1 MQDNKR
7 KILRGLLIIFAAFI
21 FIKLIMSFKK
31 DTSINEL
38 TESKRLVSTEIVKLE
53 KNIISVPIYGK
64 LFSLKEINIVAEANG
79 IFYGQKFKTGMKF
92 SKGDTLGYI
101 KYDEIES
108 NLNSQKSNLLNQA
121 SKIVSEIKFD
131 FPDSYQPWSN
141 FMNKINFNDPLP
153 RLPEIKDKKLKNY
166 LSGKNF
172 FNSYFTAKSTEDRLN
187 KHLIISEFNGTL
199 SQVSIKSGTAVI
211 FGQKIGKYHNPN
223 MLEFES
229 NTSIKN
235 TLLLKKNM
243 QVNIKSDEYPGER
256 SGYVSRINKTLDP
269 SSQNMSVFIE
279 TNDDDLY
286 NGMYVYGNIIVGE
299 EDNTFKIKRNLIKE
313 NNVLTIVD
321 NKLLSTEID
330 VIQIFED
337 YAIIRG
343 LKNNDRV
350 LNETIKGSY
359 SGMEVKF
366 NKWEI

>member
-7 KILRGLLIIFAAFI
+7 KIIRGLLIVFAAFI

-38 TESKRLVSTEIVKLE
+38 TESKRLVSSEIVKLE
-53 KNIISVPIYGK
+53 KNIISVPVYGK
-64 LFSLKEINIVAEANG
+64 LFSLKEINIVTEANG
-79 IFYGQKFKTGMKF
+79 IFYGEKFKTGMKF

-131 FPDSYQPWSN
+131 YPDSYQSWFN
-141 FMNKINFNDPLP
+141 FMDKINFNDPLP
-153 RLPEIKDKKLKNY
+153 KLPEIKDKKLKNY

-172 FNSYFTAKSTEDRLN
+172 FNSYFSAKSTEDRLN
-187 KHLIISEFNGTL
+187 KHLIISEFNGSL
-199 SQVSIKSGTAVI
+199 SDVSIKSGTAVV
-211 FGQKIGKYHNPN
+211 FGQKIGKFHNPN

-235 TLLLKKNM
+235 TLLIKKNM
-243 QVNIKSDEYPGER
+243 QVNIKSDEYSGER
-256 SGYVSRINKTLDP
+256 NGFVSRINKTLNP

-299 EDNTFKIKRNLIKE
+299 VDNTFKIKRNLIQE
-313 NNVLTIVD
+313 NNVFTIVD
-321 NKLLSTEID
+321 NKLISTEID
-330 VIQIFED
+330 VIQVFED
-337 YAIIRG
+337 NAIIRG
-343 LKNNDRV
+343 LNNNDRV
-350 LNETIKGSY
+350 LNEPIKGSY
-359 SGMEVKF
+359 SGMEIRF
-366 NKWEI
+366 NK

>member
-1 MQDNKR
+1 MSDNKR
-7 KILRGLLIIFAAFI
+7 KIIRGLLIVFAAFI

-38 TESKRLVSTEIVKLE
+38 TESKRLVSSEIVKLE
-53 KNIISVPIYGK
+53 KNIISVPVYGK
-64 LFSLKEINIVAEANG
+64 LFSLKEINIVTEANG
-79 IFYGQKFKTGMKF
+79 IFYGEKFKTGMKF
-92 SKGDTLGYI
+92 SKGDTLAYI

-131 FPDSYQPWSN
+131 YPDSYQSWFN
-141 FMNKINFNDPLP
+141 FMDKINFNDPLP
-153 RLPEIKDKKLKNY
+153 KLPEIKDKKLKNY

-187 KHLIISEFNGTL
+187 KHLIISEFNGSL
-199 SQVSIKSGTAVI
+199 SDVSIKSGTAVV
-211 FGQKIGKYHNPN
+211 FGQKIGKFHNPN

-235 TLLLKKNM
+235 TLLIKKNM
-243 QVNIKSDEYPGER
+243 QVNIKSDEYSGER
-256 SGYVSRINKTLDP
+256 NGSVSRINKTLNP

-299 EDNTFKIKRNLIKE
+299 VDNTFKIKRNLIQE
-313 NNVLTIVD
+313 NNVFTIVD
-321 NKLLSTEID
+321 NKLISTEID
-330 VIQIFED
+330 VIQVFED
-337 YAIIRG
+337 NAIIRG
-343 LKNNDRV
+343 LNNNDRV
-350 LNETIKGSY
+350 LNEPIKGSY
-359 SGMEVKF
+359 SGMEIRF
-366 NKWEI
+366 NK

>member
-1 MQDNKR
+1 MSDNKR
-7 KILRGLLIIFAAFI
+7 KIIRGLLIVFAAFI

-38 TESKRLVSTEIVKLE
+38 TESKRLVSSEIVKLE
-53 KNIISVPIYGK
+53 KNIISVPVYGK
-64 LFSLKEINIVAEANG
+64 LFSLKEINIVTEANG
-79 IFYGQKFKTGMKF
+79 IFYGEKFKTGMKF

-101 KYDEIES
+101 KYNEIES

-131 FPDSYQPWSN
+131 YPDSYQTWFN

-153 RLPEIKDKKLKNY
+153 KLPEIKDKKLKNY

-187 KHLIISEFNGTL
+187 KHLIISEFNGSL
-199 SQVSIKSGTAVI
+199 SDVSIKSGTAVV

-235 TLLLKKNM
+235 TLLIKKNM
-243 QVNIKSDEYPGER
+243 QVNIKSDEYSGER
-256 SGYVSRINKTLDP
+256 NGSVSRINKTLNP

-299 EDNTFKIKRNLIKE
+299 VDNTFKIKRNLIQE
-313 NNVLTIVD
+313 NNVFTIVD
-321 NKLLSTEID
+321 NKLISTEID
-330 VIQIFED
+330 VIQVFED
-337 YAIIRG
+337 NAIIRG
-343 LKNNDRV
+343 LNNNDRV
-350 LNETIKGSY
+350 LNEPIKGSY
-359 SGMEVKF
+359 SGMEIRF
-366 NKWEI
+366 NK

>member
-38 TESKRLVSTEIVKLE
+38 TESKRLVSSEIVKLE

-64 LFSLKEINIVAEANG
+64 LFSLKEINIVTEANG
-79 IFYGQKFKTGMKF
+79 IFYGEKFKTGMKF

-131 FPDSYQPWSN
+131 YPDSYQSWFN
-141 FMNKINFNDPLP
+141 FMDKINFNDPLP
-153 RLPEIKDKKLKNY
+153 KLPEIKDKKLKNY

-172 FNSYFTAKSTEDRLN
+172 FNSYFSAKSTEDRLN
-187 KHLIISEFNGTL
+187 KHLIISEFNGSL
-199 SQVSIKSGTAVI
+199 SDVSIKSGTAVV
-211 FGQKIGKYHNPN
+211 FGQKIGKFHNPN

-235 TLLLKKNM
+235 TLLIKKNM
-243 QVNIKSDEYPGER
+243 QVNIKSDEYSGER
-256 SGYVSRINKTLDP
+256 NGFVSRINKTLNP

-299 EDNTFKIKRNLIKE
+299 VDNTFKIKRNLIQE
-313 NNVLTIVD
+313 NNVFTIVD
-321 NKLLSTEID
+321 NKLISTEID
-330 VIQIFED
+330 VIQVFED
-337 YAIIRG
+337 NAIIRG
-343 LKNNDRV
+343 LNNNDRV
-350 LNETIKGSY
+350 LNEPIKGSY
-359 SGMEVKF
+359 SGMEIRF
-366 NKWEI
+366 NK

>member
-7 KILRGLLIIFAAFI
+7 KIIRGLLIVFAAFI

-38 TESKRLVSTEIVKLE
+38 TESKRLVSSEIVKLE
-53 KNIISVPIYGK
+53 KNIISVPVYGK
-64 LFSLKEINIVAEANG
+64 LFSLKEINIVTEANG
-79 IFYGQKFKTGMKF
+79 IFYGEKFKTGMKF

-131 FPDSYQPWSN
+131 YPDSYQSWFN
-141 FMNKINFNDPLP
+141 FMDKINFNDPLP
-153 RLPEIKDKKLKNY
+153 KLPEIKDKKLKNY

-187 KHLIISEFNGTL
+187 KHLIISEFNGSL
-199 SQVSIKSGTAVI
+199 SDVSIKSGTAVV

-235 TLLLKKNM
+235 TLLIKKNM
-243 QVNIKSDEYPGER
+243 QVNIKSDEYSGER
-256 SGYVSRINKTLDP
+256 NGSVSRINKTLNP

-299 EDNTFKIKRNLIKE
+299 VDNTFKIKRNLIQE
-313 NNVLTIVD
+313 NNVFTIVD
-321 NKLLSTEID
+321 NKLISTEID
-330 VIQIFED
+330 VIQVFED
-337 YAIIRG
+337 NAIIRG
-343 LKNNDRV
+343 LNNNDRV
-350 LNETIKGSY
+350 LNEPIKGSY
-359 SGMEVKF
+359 LSL
-366 NKWEI
+366 IHI

>member
-1 MQDNKR
+1 MHDNKR
-7 KILRGLLIIFAAFI
+7 KIIRGLLIVFAAFI

-38 TESKRLVSTEIVKLE
+38 TESKRLVSSEIVKLE
-53 KNIISVPIYGK
+53 KNIISVPVYGK
-64 LFSLKEINIVAEANG
+64 LFSLKEINIVTEANG
-79 IFYGQKFKTGMKF
+79 IFYGEKFKTGMKF

-131 FPDSYQPWSN
+131 YPDSYQSWFN
-141 FMNKINFNDPLP
+141 FMDKINFNDPLP
-153 RLPEIKDKKLKNY
+153 KLPEIKDKKLKNY

-187 KHLIISEFNGTL
+187 KHLIISEFNGSL
-199 SQVSIKSGTAVI
+199 SDVSIKSGTAVV

-235 TLLLKKNM
+235 TLLIKKNM
-243 QVNIKSDEYPGER
+243 QVNIKSDEYSGER
-256 SGYVSRINKTLDP
+256 NGFVSRINKTLNP

-299 EDNTFKIKRNLIKE
+299 VDNTFKIKRNLIQE
-313 NNVLTIVD
+313 NNVFTIVD
-321 NKLLSTEID
+321 NKLISTEID
-330 VIQIFED
+330 VIQVFED
-337 YAIIRG
+337 NAIIRG
-343 LKNNDRV
+343 LNNNDRV
-350 LNETIKGSY
+350 LNEPIKGSY
-359 SGMEVKF
+359 SGMEIRF
-366 NKWEI
+366 NK

>member
-7 KILRGLLIIFAAFI
+7 KIIRGLLIVFAAFI

-38 TESKRLVSTEIVKLE
+38 TESKRLVSSEIVKLE
-53 KNIISVPIYGK
+53 KNIISVPVYGK
-64 LFSLKEINIVAEANG
+64 LFSLKEINIVTEANG
-79 IFYGQKFKTGMKF
+79 IFYGKKFKTGMKF

-101 KYDEIES
+101 KYNEIES

-131 FPDSYQPWSN
+131 YPDSYQSWFN
-141 FMNKINFNDPLP
+141 FMDKINFNDPLP
-153 RLPEIKDKKLKNY
+153 KLPEIKDKKLKNY

-187 KHLIISEFNGTL
+187 KHLIISEFNGSL
-199 SQVSIKSGTAVI
+199 SDVSIKSGTAVV

-235 TLLLKKNM
+235 TLLIKKNM
-243 QVNIKSDEYPGER
+243 QVNIKSDEYSGER
-256 SGYVSRINKTLDP
+256 NGFVSRINKTLNP

-299 EDNTFKIKRNLIKE
+299 VDNTFKIKRNLIQE
-313 NNVLTIVD
+313 NNVFTIVD
-321 NKLLSTEID
+321 NKLISTEID
-330 VIQIFED
+330 VIQVFED
-337 YAIIRG
+337 NAIIRG
-343 LKNNDRV
+343 LNNNDRV
-350 LNETIKGSY
+350 LNEPIKGSY
-359 SGMEVKF
+359 SGMEIRF
-366 NKWEI
+366 NK

>member
-7 KILRGLLIIFAAFI
+7 KIIRGLLIVFAAFI

-38 TESKRLVSTEIVKLE
+38 TESKRLVSSEIVKLE
-53 KNIISVPIYGK
+53 KNIISVPVYGK
-64 LFSLKEINIVAEANG
+64 LFSLKEINIVTEANG
-79 IFYGQKFKTGMKF
+79 IFYGEKFKTGMKF

-131 FPDSYQPWSN
+131 YPDSYQSWFN
-141 FMNKINFNDPLP
+141 FMDKINFNDPLP
-153 RLPEIKDKKLKNY
+153 KLPEIKDKKLKNY

-187 KHLIISEFNGTL
+187 KHLIISEFNGSL
-199 SQVSIKSGTAVI
+199 SDVSIKSGTAVV

-235 TLLLKKNM
+235 TLLIKKNM
-243 QVNIKSDEYPGER
+243 QVNIKSDEYSGER
-256 SGYVSRINKTLDP
+256 NGSVSRINKTLNP

-286 NGMYVYGNIIVGE
+286 NGMYVHGNIIVGE
-299 EDNTFKIKRNLIKE
+299 VDNTFKIKRNLIQE
-313 NNVLTIVD
+313 NNIFTIVD
-321 NKLLSTEID
+321 NKLISTEID
-330 VIQIFED
+330 VIQVFED
-337 YAIIRG
+337 NAIIRG
-343 LKNNDRV
+343 LNNNDRV
-350 LNETIKGSY
+350 LNEPIKGSY
-359 SGMEVKF
+359 SGMEIRF
-366 NKWEI
+366 NK

>member
-7 KILRGLLIIFAAFI
+7 KIIRGLLIIFAAFI

-38 TESKRLVSTEIVKLE
+38 TESKRLVSSEIVKLE
-53 KNIISVPIYGK
+53 KNIISVPVYGK
-64 LFSLKEINIVAEANG
+64 LFSLKEINIVTEANG
-79 IFYGQKFKTGMKF
+79 IFYGEKFKTGMKF

-131 FPDSYQPWSN
+131 YPDSYQSWFN
-141 FMNKINFNDPLP
+141 FMDKINFNDPLP
-153 RLPEIKDKKLKNY
+153 KLPEIKDKKLKNY

-187 KHLIISEFNGTL
+187 KHLIISEFNGSL
-199 SQVSIKSGTAVI
+199 SDVSIKSGTAVV

-235 TLLLKKNM
+235 TLLIKKNM
-243 QVNIKSDEYPGER
+243 QVNIKSDEYSGER
-256 SGYVSRINKTLDP
+256 NGSVSRINKTLNP

-279 TNDDDLY
+279 TNDNDLY
-286 NGMYVYGNIIVGE
+286 NGMYVHGNIIVGE
-299 EDNTFKIKRNLIKE
+299 VDNTFKIKRNLIQE
-313 NNVLTIVD
+313 NNVFTIVD
-321 NKLLSTEID
+321 NKLISTEID
-330 VIQIFED
+330 VIQVFED
-337 YAIIRG
+337 NAIIRG
-343 LKNNDRV
+343 LNNNDRV
-350 LNETIKGSY
+350 LNEPIKGSY
-359 SGMEVKF
+359 SGMEIRF
-366 NKWEI
+366 NK

>member
-7 KILRGLLIIFAAFI
+7 KIIRGLLIIFAAFI

-38 TESKRLVSTEIVKLE
+38 TESKRLVSSEIVKLE
-53 KNIISVPIYGK
+53 KNIISVPVYGK
-64 LFSLKEINIVAEANG
+64 LFSLKEINIVTEANG
-79 IFYGQKFKTGMKF
+79 IFYGEKFKTGMKF

-131 FPDSYQPWSN
+131 YPDSYQSWFN
-141 FMNKINFNDPLP
+141 FMDKINFNDPLP
-153 RLPEIKDKKLKNY
+153 KLPEIKDKKLKNY

-187 KHLIISEFNGTL
+187 KHLIISEFNGSL
-199 SQVSIKSGTAVI
+199 SDVNIKSGTAVV
-211 FGQKIGKYHNPN
+211 FGQKIGKFHNPN

-235 TLLLKKNM
+235 TLLIKKNM
-243 QVNIKSDEYPGER
+243 QVNIKSDEYSGER
-256 SGYVSRINKTLDP
+256 NGFVSRINKTLNP

-299 EDNTFKIKRNLIKE
+299 VDNTFKIKRNLIQE
-313 NNVLTIVD
+313 NNVFTIVD
-321 NKLLSTEID
+321 NKLISTEID
-330 VIQIFED
+330 VIQVFED
-337 YAIIRG
+337 NAIIRG
-343 LKNNDRV
+343 LNNNDRV
-350 LNETIKGSY
+350 LNEPIKGSY
-359 SGMEVKF
+359 SGMEIRF
-366 NKWEI
+366 NK

>member
-53 KNIISVPIYGK
+53 KNTISVPVYGK

-79 IFYGQKFKTGMKF
+79 IFYGNKFKTGMNF

-131 FPDSYQPWSN
+131 FPDSYQSWFN

-153 RLPEIKDKKLKNY
+153 KLPEIKNKKLKNY

-172 FNSYFTAKSTEDRLN
+172 FNSYFNAKSTEDRLN

-199 SQVSIKSGTAVI
+199 SQVSIKSGTALI
-211 FGQKIGKYHNPN
+211 FGQQIGKFHNPSK
-223 MLEFES
+223 LEFES
-229 NTSIKN
+229 NTRIKN

-243 QVNIKSDEYPGER
+243 QVNIKSDEY
-256 SGYVSRINKTLDP
+256 SG
-269 SSQNMSVFIE
+269 
-279 TNDDDLY
+279 
-286 NGMYVYGNIIVGE
+286 
-299 EDNTFKIKRNLIKE
+299 
-313 NNVLTIVD
+313 
-321 NKLLSTEID
+321 
-330 VIQIFED
+330 
-337 YAIIRG
+337 
-343 LKNNDRV
+343 
-350 LNETIKGSY
+350 
-359 SGMEVKF
+359 
-366 NKWEI
+366 

>member
-1 MQDNKR
+1 
-7 KILRGLLIIFAAFI
+7 
-21 FIKLIMSFKK
+21 MSFKK

-38 TESKRLVSTEIVKLE
+38 TESKRLVSSEIVKLE
-53 KNIISVPIYGK
+53 KNIISVPVYGK
-64 LFSLKEINIVAEANG
+64 LFSLKEINIVTEANG
-79 IFYGQKFKTGMKF
+79 IFYGEKFKTGMKF
-92 SKGDTLGYI
+92 SKGDTLGHI

-131 FPDSYQPWSN
+131 YPDSYQTWFN
-141 FMNKINFNDPLP
+141 FMDKINFNDPLP
-153 RLPEIKDKKLKNY
+153 KLPEIKDKKLKNY

-187 KHLIISEFNGTL
+187 KHLIISEFNGSL
-199 SQVSIKSGTAVI
+199 SDVSIKSGTAVV

-235 TLLLKKNM
+235 TLLIKKNM
-243 QVNIKSDEYPGER
+243 QVNIKSDEYSGER
-256 SGYVSRINKTLDP
+256 NGSVSRINKTLNP

-299 EDNTFKIKRNLIKE
+299 VDNTFKIKRNLIQE
-313 NNVLTIVD
+313 NNVFTIVD
-321 NKLLSTEID
+321 NKLISTEID
-330 VIQIFED
+330 VIQVFED
-337 YAIIRG
+337 NAIIRG
-343 LKNNDRV
+343 LNNNDRV
-350 LNETIKGSY
+350 LNEPIKGSY
-359 SGMEVKF
+359 SGMEIRF
-366 NKWEI
+366 NK

>member
-7 KILRGLLIIFAAFI
+7 KIIRGLLIIFAAFI

-38 TESKRLVSTEIVKLE
+38 TESKRLVSSEIVKLE
-53 KNIISVPIYGK
+53 KNIISVPVYGK
-64 LFSLKEINIVAEANG
+64 LFSLKEINIVTEANG
-79 IFYGQKFKTGMKF
+79 IFYGEKFKTGMKF

-131 FPDSYQPWSN
+131 YPDSYQSWFN
-141 FMNKINFNDPLP
+141 FMDKINFNDPLP
-153 RLPEIKDKKLKNY
+153 KLPEIKNKKLKNY

-187 KHLIISEFNGTL
+187 KHLIISEFNGSL
-199 SQVSIKSGTAVI
+199 SDVSIKSGTAVV

-235 TLLLKKNM
+235 TLLIKKNM
-243 QVNIKSDEYPGER
+243 QVNIKSDEYSGER
-256 SGYVSRINKTLDP
+256 NGSVSRINKTLNP

-286 NGMYVYGNIIVGE
+286 NGMYVHGNIIVGE
-299 EDNTFKIKRNLIKE
+299 VDNTFKIKRNLIQE
-313 NNVLTIVD
+313 NNVFTIVD
-321 NKLLSTEID
+321 NKLISTEID
-330 VIQIFED
+330 VIQVFED
-337 YAIIRG
+337 NAIIRG
-343 LKNNDRV
+343 LNNNDRV
-350 LNETIKGSY
+350 LNEPIKGSY
-359 SGMEVKF
+359 SGMEIRF
-366 NKWEI
+366 NK

>member
-38 TESKRLVSTEIVKLE
+38 TESKRLVSSEIVKLE
-53 KNIISVPIYGK
+53 KNIISVPVYGK
-64 LFSLKEINIVAEANG
+64 LFSLKEINIVTEANG
-79 IFYGQKFKTGMKF
+79 IFYGEKFKTGMKF

-131 FPDSYQPWSN
+131 YPDSYQSWFN

-153 RLPEIKDKKLKNY
+153 KLPVIKDKKLKNY

-187 KHLIISEFNGTL
+187 KHLIISEFNGSL
-199 SQVSIKSGTAVI
+199 SDVSIKSGTAVV

-235 TLLLKKNM
+235 TLLIKKNM
-243 QVNIKSDEYPGER
+243 QVNIKSDEYSGER
-256 SGYVSRINKTLDP
+256 NGSVSRINKTLNP

-299 EDNTFKIKRNLIKE
+299 VDNTFKIKRNLIQE
-313 NNVLTIVD
+313 NNVFTIVD
-321 NKLLSTEID
+321 NKLISTEID
-330 VIQIFED
+330 VIQVFED
-337 YAIIRG
+337 NAIIRG
-343 LKNNDRV
+343 LNNNDRV
-350 LNETIKGSY
+350 LNEPIKGSY
-359 SGMEVKF
+359 SGMEIRF
-366 NKWEI
+366 NK

>member
-1 MQDNKR
+1 MHDNKR
-7 KILRGLLIIFAAFI
+7 KIIRGLLIVFAAFI

-38 TESKRLVSTEIVKLE
+38 TESKRLVSSEIVKLE
-53 KNIISVPIYGK
+53 KNIISVPVYGK
-64 LFSLKEINIVAEANG
+64 LFSLKEINIVTEANG
-79 IFYGQKFKTGMKF
+79 IFYGEKFKTGMKF

-131 FPDSYQPWSN
+131 YPDSYQSWFN
-141 FMNKINFNDPLP
+141 FMDKINFNDPLP
-153 RLPEIKDKKLKNY
+153 KLPEIKDKKLKNY

-187 KHLIISEFNGTL
+187 KHLIISEFNGSL
-199 SQVSIKSGTAVI
+199 SDVSIKSGTAVV
-211 FGQKIGKYHNPN
+211 FGQKIGKFHNPN

-235 TLLLKKNM
+235 TLLIKKNM
-243 QVNIKSDEYPGER
+243 QVNIKSDEYSGER
-256 SGYVSRINKTLDP
+256 NGFVSRINKTLNP

-299 EDNTFKIKRNLIKE
+299 VDNTFKIKRNLIQE
-313 NNVLTIVD
+313 NNVFTIVD
-321 NKLLSTEID
+321 NKLISTEID
-330 VIQIFED
+330 VIQVFED
-337 YAIIRG
+337 NAIIRG
-343 LKNNDRV
+343 LNNNDRV
-350 LNETIKGSY
+350 LNEPIKGSY
-359 SGMEVKF
+359 SGMEIRF
-366 NKWEI
+366 NK

>member
-7 KILRGLLIIFAAFI
+7 KIIRGLLIVFAAFI

-38 TESKRLVSTEIVKLE
+38 TESKRLVSSEIVKLE
-53 KNIISVPIYGK
+53 KNIISVPVYGK
-64 LFSLKEINIVAEANG
+64 LFSLKEINIVTEANG
-79 IFYGQKFKTGMKF
+79 IFYGEKFKTGMKF

-131 FPDSYQPWSN
+131 YPDSYQSWFN
-141 FMNKINFNDPLP
+141 FMDKINFNDPLP
-153 RLPEIKDKKLKNY
+153 KLPEIKDKKLKNY

-187 KHLIISEFNGTL
+187 KHLIISEFNGSL
-199 SQVSIKSGTAVI
+199 SDVSIKSGTAVV
-211 FGQKIGKYHNPN
+211 FGQKIGKFHNPN

-235 TLLLKKNM
+235 TLLIKKNM
-243 QVNIKSDEYPGER
+243 QVNIKSDEYSGER
-256 SGYVSRINKTLDP
+256 NGSVSRINKTLNP

-299 EDNTFKIKRNLIKE
+299 VDNTFKIKRNLVQE
-313 NNVLTIVD
+313 NNVFTIVD
-321 NKLLSTEID
+321 NKLISTEID
-330 VIQIFED
+330 VIQVFED
-337 YAIIRG
+337 NAIIRG
-343 LKNNDRV
+343 LNNNDRV
-350 LNETIKGSY
+350 LNEPIKGSY
-359 SGMEVKF
+359 SGMEIRF
-366 NKWEI
+366 NK

>member
-1 MQDNKR
+1 
-7 KILRGLLIIFAAFI
+7 
-21 FIKLIMSFKK
+21 MSFKK

-38 TESKRLVSTEIVKLE
+38 TESKRLVSSEIVKLE
-53 KNIISVPIYGK
+53 KNIISVPVYGK
-64 LFSLKEINIVAEANG
+64 LFSLKEINIVTEANG
-79 IFYGQKFKTGMKF
+79 IFYGEKFKTGMKF

-131 FPDSYQPWSN
+131 YPDSYQSWFN
-141 FMNKINFNDPLP
+141 FMDKINFNDPLP
-153 RLPEIKDKKLKNY
+153 KLPEIKDKKLKNY

-187 KHLIISEFNGTL
+187 KHLIISEFNGSL
-199 SQVSIKSGTAVI
+199 SDVSIKSGTAVV
-211 FGQKIGKYHNPN
+211 FGQKIGKFHNPN

-235 TLLLKKNM
+235 TLLIKKNM
-243 QVNIKSDEYPGER
+243 QVNIKSDEYSGER
-256 SGYVSRINKTLDP
+256 NGFVSRINKTLNP

-299 EDNTFKIKRNLIKE
+299 VDNTFKIKRNLIQE
-313 NNVLTIVD
+313 NNVFTIVD
-321 NKLLSTEID
+321 NKLISTEID
-330 VIQIFED
+330 VIQVFED
-337 YAIIRG
+337 NAIIRG
-343 LKNNDRV
+343 LNNNDRV
-350 LNETIKGSY
+350 LNEPIKGSY
-359 SGMEVKF
+359 SGMEIRF
-366 NKWEI
+366 NK

>member
-1 MQDNKR
+1 MHDNKR
-7 KILRGLLIIFAAFI
+7 KIIRGLLIIFAAFI

-38 TESKRLVSTEIVKLE
+38 TESKRLVSSEIVKLE
-53 KNIISVPIYGK
+53 KNIISVPVYGK
-64 LFSLKEINIVAEANG
+64 LFSLKEINIVTEANG
-79 IFYGQKFKTGMKF
+79 IFYGEKFKTGMKF

-131 FPDSYQPWSN
+131 YPDSYQSWFN
-141 FMNKINFNDPLP
+141 FMDKINFNDPLP
-153 RLPEIKDKKLKNY
+153 KLPEIKDKKLKNY

-187 KHLIISEFNGTL
+187 KHLIISEFNGSL
-199 SQVSIKSGTAVI
+199 SDVSIKSGTAVV
-211 FGQKIGKYHNPN
+211 FGQKIGKFHNPN

-235 TLLLKKNM
+235 TLLIKKNM
-243 QVNIKSDEYPGER
+243 QVNIKSDEYSGER
-256 SGYVSRINKTLDP
+256 NGSVSRINKTLNP

-299 EDNTFKIKRNLIKE
+299 VDNTFKIKRNLIQE
-313 NNVLTIVD
+313 NNVFTIVD
-321 NKLLSTEID
+321 NKLISTEID
-330 VIQIFED
+330 VIQVFED
-337 YAIIRG
+337 NAIIRG
-343 LKNNDRV
+343 LNNNDRV
-350 LNETIKGSY
+350 LNEPIKGSY
-359 SGMEVKF
+359 SGMEIRF
-366 NKWEI
+366 NK

>member
-7 KILRGLLIIFAAFI
+7 KIIRGLLIIFAAFI

-38 TESKRLVSTEIVKLE
+38 TESKRLVSSEIVKLE
-53 KNIISVPIYGK
+53 KNIISVPVYGK
-64 LFSLKEINIVAEANG
+64 LFSLKEINIVTEANG
-79 IFYGQKFKTGMKF
+79 IFYGEKFKTGMKF

-131 FPDSYQPWSN
+131 YPDSYQSWFN
-141 FMNKINFNDPLP
+141 FMDKINFNDPLP
-153 RLPEIKDKKLKNY
+153 KLPEIKDKKLKNY

-187 KHLIISEFNGTL
+187 KHLIISEFNGSL
-199 SQVSIKSGTAVI
+199 SDVSIKSGTAVV

-235 TLLLKKNM
+235 TLLIKKNM
-243 QVNIKSDEYPGER
+243 QVNIKSDEYSGER
-256 SGYVSRINKTLDP
+256 NGSVSRINKTLNP

-299 EDNTFKIKRNLIKE
+299 VDNTFKIKRNLIQE
-313 NNVLTIVD
+313 NNVFTIVD
-321 NKLLSTEID
+321 NKLISTEID
-330 VIQIFED
+330 VIQVFED
-337 YAIIRG
+337 NAIIRG
-343 LKNNDRV
+343 LNNNDRV
-350 LNETIKGSY
+350 LNEPIKGSY
-359 SGMEVKF
+359 SGMEIRF
-366 NKWEI
+366 NK

>member
-7 KILRGLLIIFAAFI
+7 KIIRGLLIVFAAFI

-38 TESKRLVSTEIVKLE
+38 TESKRLVSSEIVKLE
-53 KNIISVPIYGK
+53 NNIISVPVYGK
-64 LFSLKEINIVAEANG
+64 LFSLKEINIVTEGNG
-79 IFYGQKFKTGMKF
+79 IFYGEKFKTGMKF

-131 FPDSYQPWSN
+131 YPDSYQSWFN
-141 FMNKINFNDPLP
+141 FMYKINFNDPLP
-153 RLPEIKDKKLKNY
+153 KLPEIKDKKLKNY

-187 KHLIISEFNGTL
+187 KHLIISEFNGSL
-199 SQVSIKSGTAVI
+199 SDVSIKSGTAVV
-211 FGQKIGKYHNPN
+211 FGQKIGKFHNPN

-235 TLLLKKNM
+235 TLLIKKNM
-243 QVNIKSDEYPGER
+243 QVNIKSDEYSGER
-256 SGYVSRINKTLDP
+256 NGSVSRINKTLNP

-286 NGMYVYGNIIVGE
+286 NGMYVYGNITIGE
-299 EDNTFKIKRNLIKE
+299 VDKTFKIKRNLIQE
-313 NNVLTIVD
+313 NNVFTIVD
-321 NKLLSTEID
+321 NKLISTEID
-330 VIQIFED
+330 VIQVFED
-337 YAIIRG
+337 NAIIRG
-343 LKNNDRV
+343 LNNNDRV
-350 LNETIKGSY
+350 LNEPIKGSY
-359 SGMEVKF
+359 SGMEIRF
-366 NKWEI
+366 NK

>member
-7 KILRGLLIIFAAFI
+7 KIIRGLLIVFAAFI

-38 TESKRLVSTEIVKLE
+38 TESKRLVSSEIVKLE
-53 KNIISVPIYGK
+53 KNIISVPVYGK
-64 LFSLKEINIVAEANG
+64 LFSLKEINIVTEANG
-79 IFYGQKFKTGMKF
+79 IFYGEKFKTGMKF

-131 FPDSYQPWSN
+131 YPDSYQSWFN
-141 FMNKINFNDPLP
+141 FMDKINFNDPLP
-153 RLPEIKDKKLKNY
+153 KLPEIKDKKLKNY

-187 KHLIISEFNGTL
+187 KHLIISEFNGSL
-199 SQVSIKSGTAVI
+199 SDVSIKSGTAVV

-235 TLLLKKNM
+235 TLLIKKNM
-243 QVNIKSDEYPGER
+243 QVNIKSDEYSGER
-256 SGYVSRINKTLDP
+256 NGSVSRINKTLNP

-286 NGMYVYGNIIVGE
+286 NGMYVHGNIIVGE
-299 EDNTFKIKRNLIKE
+299 VDNTFKIKRNLIQE
-313 NNVLTIVD
+313 NNVFTIVD
-321 NKLLSTEID
+321 NKLISTEID
-330 VIQIFED
+330 VIQVFED
-337 YAIIRG
+337 NAIIRG
-343 LKNNDRV
+343 LNNNDRV
-350 LNETIKGSY
+350 LNEPIKGSY
-359 SGMEVKF
+359 SGMEIRF
-366 NKWEI
+366 NK

>member
-7 KILRGLLIIFAAFI
+7 KIIRGLLIIFAAFI

-38 TESKRLVSTEIVKLE
+38 TESKRLVSSEIVKLE
-53 KNIISVPIYGK
+53 KNIISVPVYGK
-64 LFSLKEINIVAEANG
+64 LFSLKEINIVTEANG
-79 IFYGQKFKTGMKF
+79 IFYGEKFKTGMKF

-131 FPDSYQPWSN
+131 YPDSYQSWFN
-141 FMNKINFNDPLP
+141 FMDKINFNDPLP
-153 RLPEIKDKKLKNY
+153 KLPEIKDKKLKNY

-187 KHLIISEFNGTL
+187 KHLIISEFNGSL
-199 SQVSIKSGTAVI
+199 SDVSIKSGTAVV

-235 TLLLKKNM
+235 TLLIKKNM
-243 QVNIKSDEYPGER
+243 QVNIKSDEYSGER
-256 SGYVSRINKTLDP
+256 NGFVSRINKTLNP

-299 EDNTFKIKRNLIKE
+299 VDNTFKIKRNLIQE
-313 NNVLTIVD
+313 NNVFTIVD
-321 NKLLSTEID
+321 NKLISTEID
-330 VIQIFED
+330 VIQVFED
-337 YAIIRG
+337 NAIIRG
-343 LKNNDRV
+343 LNNNVRV
-350 LNETIKGSY
+350 LNEPIKGSY
-359 SGMEVKF
+359 SGMEIRF
-366 NKWEI
+366 NK

>member
-1 MQDNKR
+1 MQDTKR
-7 KILRGLLIIFAAFI
+7 KIIRGLLIVFAAFI

-38 TESKRLVSTEIVKLE
+38 TESKRLVSSEIVKLE
-53 KNIISVPIYGK
+53 KNIISVPVYGK
-64 LFSLKEINIVAEANG
+64 LFSLKEINIVTEANG
-79 IFYGQKFKTGMKF
+79 IFYGEKFKTGMKF

-131 FPDSYQPWSN
+131 YPDSYQSWFN
-141 FMNKINFNDPLP
+141 FMDKINFNDPLP
-153 RLPEIKDKKLKNY
+153 KLPEIKDKKLKNY

-187 KHLIISEFNGTL
+187 KHLIISEFNGSL
-199 SQVSIKSGTAVI
+199 SDVSIKSGTAVV

-235 TLLLKKNM
+235 TLLIKKNM
-243 QVNIKSDEYPGER
+243 QVNIKSDEYSGER
-256 SGYVSRINKTLDP
+256 NGSVSRINKTLNP

-286 NGMYVYGNIIVGE
+286 NGMYVHGNIIVGE
-299 EDNTFKIKRNLIKE
+299 VDNTFKIKRNLIQE
-313 NNVLTIVD
+313 NNVFTIVD
-321 NKLLSTEID
+321 NKLISTEID
-330 VIQIFED
+330 VIQVFED
-337 YAIIRG
+337 NAIIRG
-343 LKNNDRV
+343 LNNNDRV
-350 LNETIKGSY
+350 LNEPIKGSY
-359 SGMEVKF
+359 SGMEIRF
-366 NKWEI
+366 NK

>member
-38 TESKRLVSTEIVKLE
+38 TESKRLVSSEIVKLE
-53 KNIISVPIYGK
+53 KNIISVPVYGK
-64 LFSLKEINIVAEANG
+64 LFSLKEINIVTEANG
-79 IFYGQKFKTGMKF
+79 IFYGEKFKTGMKF

-108 NLNSQKSNLLNQA
+108 KLNSQKSNLLNQA

-131 FPDSYQPWSN
+131 YPDSYQSWFN
-141 FMNKINFNDPLP
+141 FMDKINFNDPLP
-153 RLPEIKDKKLKNY
+153 KLPEIKDKKLKNY

-187 KHLIISEFNGTL
+187 KHLIISEFNGSL
-199 SQVSIKSGTAVI
+199 SDVSIKSGTAVV

-235 TLLLKKNM
+235 TLLIKKNM
-243 QVNIKSDEYPGER
+243 QVNIKSDEYSGER
-256 SGYVSRINKTLDP
+256 NGSVSRINKTLNP

-299 EDNTFKIKRNLIKE
+299 VDNTFKIKRNLIQE
-313 NNVLTIVD
+313 NNVFTIVD
-321 NKLLSTEID
+321 NKLISTEID
-330 VIQIFED
+330 VIQVFED
-337 YAIIRG
+337 NAIIRG
-343 LKNNDRV
+343 LNNNDRV
-350 LNETIKGSY
+350 LNEPIKGSY
-359 SGMEVKF
+359 SGMEIRF
-366 NKWEI
+366 NK

>member
-7 KILRGLLIIFAAFI
+7 KIIRGLLIVFAAFI

-38 TESKRLVSTEIVKLE
+38 TESKRLVSSEIVKLE
-53 KNIISVPIYGK
+53 KNIISVPVYGK
-64 LFSLKEINIVAEANG
+64 LFSLKEINIVTEANG
-79 IFYGQKFKTGMKF
+79 IFYGEKFKTGMKF

-131 FPDSYQPWSN
+131 YPDSYQSWFN
-141 FMNKINFNDPLP
+141 FMDKINFNDPLP
-153 RLPEIKDKKLKNY
+153 KLPEIKDKKLKNY

-172 FNSYFTAKSTEDRLN
+172 FNSYFTAKSTENRLN
-187 KHLIISEFNGTL
+187 KHLIISEFNGSL
-199 SQVSIKSGTAVI
+199 SDVSIKSGTAVV

-235 TLLLKKNM
+235 TLLIKKNM
-243 QVNIKSDEYPGER
+243 QVNIKSDEYSGER
-256 SGYVSRINKTLDP
+256 NGSVSRINKTLNP

-299 EDNTFKIKRNLIKE
+299 VDNTFKIKRNLIQE
-313 NNVLTIVD
+313 NNVFTIVD
-321 NKLLSTEID
+321 NKLISTEID
-330 VIQIFED
+330 VIQVFED
-337 YAIIRG
+337 NAIIRG
-343 LKNNDRV
+343 LNNNDRV
-350 LNETIKGSY
+350 LNEPIKGSY
-359 SGMEVKF
+359 SGMEIRF
-366 NKWEI
+366 NK

>member
-7 KILRGLLIIFAAFI
+7 KIIRGLLIVFAAFI

-38 TESKRLVSTEIVKLE
+38 TESKRLVSSEIVKLE
-53 KNIISVPIYGK
+53 KNIISVPVYGK
-64 LFSLKEINIVAEANG
+64 LFSLKEINIVTEANG
-79 IFYGQKFKTGMKF
+79 IFYGEKFKTGMKF

-131 FPDSYQPWSN
+131 YPDSYQSWFN
-141 FMNKINFNDPLP
+141 FMDKINFNDPLP
-153 RLPEIKDKKLKNY
+153 KLPEIKDKKLKNY

-187 KHLIISEFNGTL
+187 KHLIISEFNGSL
-199 SQVSIKSGTAVI
+199 SDVSIKSGTAVV

-235 TLLLKKNM
+235 TLLIKKNM
-243 QVNIKSDEYPGER
+243 QVNIKSDEYSGER
-256 SGYVSRINKTLDP
+256 NGSVSRINKTLNP

-299 EDNTFKIKRNLIKE
+299 VDNTFKIKRNLIQE
-313 NNVLTIVD
+313 NNVFTIVD
-321 NKLLSTEID
+321 NKLISTEID
-330 VIQIFED
+330 VIQVFED
-337 YAIIRG
+337 NAIIRG
-343 LKNNDRV
+343 LNNNDRV
-350 LNETIKGSY
+350 LNEPIKGSY
-359 SGMEVKF
+359 SGMEIRF
-366 NKWEI
+366 NK

>member
-7 KILRGLLIIFAAFI
+7 KIIRGLLIVFAAFI

-38 TESKRLVSTEIVKLE
+38 TESKRLVSSEIVKLE
-53 KNIISVPIYGK
+53 KNIISVPVYGK
-64 LFSLKEINIVAEANG
+64 LFSLKEINIVTEANG
-79 IFYGQKFKTGMKF
+79 IFYGEKFKTGMKF
-92 SKGDTLGYI
+92 SKGDTLGHI

-131 FPDSYQPWSN
+131 YPDSYQSWFN
-141 FMNKINFNDPLP
+141 FMDKINFNDPLP
-153 RLPEIKDKKLKNY
+153 KLPEIKDKKLKNY

-187 KHLIISEFNGTL
+187 KHLIISEFNGSL
-199 SQVSIKSGTAVI
+199 SDVSIKSGTAVV
-211 FGQKIGKYHNPN
+211 FGQKIGKFHNPN

-235 TLLLKKNM
+235 TLLIKKNM
-243 QVNIKSDEYPGER
+243 QVNIKSDEYSGER
-256 SGYVSRINKTLDP
+256 NGFVSRINKTLNP

-299 EDNTFKIKRNLIKE
+299 VDNTFKIKRNLIQE
-313 NNVLTIVD
+313 NNVFTIVD
-321 NKLLSTEID
+321 NKLISTEID
-330 VIQIFED
+330 VIQVFED
-337 YAIIRG
+337 NAIIRG
-343 LKNNDRV
+343 LNNNDRV
-350 LNETIKGSY
+350 LNEPIKGSY
-359 SGMEVKF
+359 SGMEIRF
-366 NKWEI
+366 NK

>member
-38 TESKRLVSTEIVKLE
+38 TESKRLVSSEIVKLE
-53 KNIISVPIYGK
+53 KNIISVPVYGK
-64 LFSLKEINIVAEANG
+64 LFSLKEINIVTEANG
-79 IFYGQKFKTGMKF
+79 IFYGEKFKTGMKF

-131 FPDSYQPWSN
+131 YPDSYQSWFN
-141 FMNKINFNDPLP
+141 FMDKINFNDPLP
-153 RLPEIKDKKLKNY
+153 KLPEIKDKKLKNY

-187 KHLIISEFNGTL
+187 KHLIISEFNGSL
-199 SQVSIKSGTAVI
+199 SDVSIKSGTAVV
-211 FGQKIGKYHNPN
+211 FGQKIGKFHNPN

-235 TLLLKKNM
+235 TLLIKKNM
-243 QVNIKSDEYPGER
+243 QVNIKSDEYSGER
-256 SGYVSRINKTLDP
+256 NGFVSRINKTLNP

-299 EDNTFKIKRNLIKE
+299 VDNTFKIKRNLIQE
-313 NNVLTIVD
+313 NNVFTIVD
-321 NKLLSTEID
+321 NKLISTEID
-330 VIQIFED
+330 VIQVFED
-337 YAIIRG
+337 NAIIRG
-343 LKNNDRV
+343 LNNNDRV
-350 LNETIKGSY
+350 LNEPIKGSY
-359 SGMEVKF
+359 SGMEIRF
-366 NKWEI
+366 NK

>member
-38 TESKRLVSTEIVKLE
+38 TESKRLVSSEIVKLE
-53 KNIISVPIYGK
+53 KNIISVPVYGK
-64 LFSLKEINIVAEANG
+64 LFSLKEINIVTEANG
-79 IFYGQKFKTGMKF
+79 IFYGEKFKTGMKF

-131 FPDSYQPWSN
+131 YPDSYQSWFN
-141 FMNKINFNDPLP
+141 FMDKINFNDPLP
-153 RLPEIKDKKLKNY
+153 KLPEIKDKKLKNY

-187 KHLIISEFNGTL
+187 KHLIISEFNGSL
-199 SQVSIKSGTAVI
+199 SDVSIKSGTAVV

-235 TLLLKKNM
+235 TLLIKKNM
-243 QVNIKSDEYPGER
+243 QVNIKSDEYSGER
-256 SGYVSRINKTLDP
+256 NGSVSRINKTLNP

-299 EDNTFKIKRNLIKE
+299 VDNTFKIKRNLIQE
-313 NNVLTIVD
+313 NNVFTIVD
-321 NKLLSTEID
+321 NKLISTEID
-330 VIQIFED
+330 VIQVFED
-337 YAIIRG
+337 NAIIRG
-343 LKNNDRV
+343 LNNNDRV
-350 LNETIKGSY
+350 LNEPIKGSY
-359 SGMEVKF
+359 SGMEIRF
-366 NKWEI
+366 NK

>member
-7 KILRGLLIIFAAFI
+7 KIIRGLLIIFAAFI

-38 TESKRLVSTEIVKLE
+38 TESKRLVSSEIVKLE
-53 KNIISVPIYGK
+53 KNIISVPVYGK
-64 LFSLKEINIVAEANG
+64 LFSLKEINIVTEANG
-79 IFYGQKFKTGMKF
+79 IFYGEKFKTGMKF

-131 FPDSYQPWSN
+131 YPDSYQSWFN
-141 FMNKINFNDPLP
+141 FMDKINFNDPLP
-153 RLPEIKDKKLKNY
+153 KLPEIKDKKLKNY

-187 KHLIISEFNGTL
+187 KHLIISEFNGSL
-199 SQVSIKSGTAVI
+199 SDVSIKSGTAVV
-211 FGQKIGKYHNPN
+211 FGQKIGKFHNPN

-235 TLLLKKNM
+235 TLLIKKNM
-243 QVNIKSDEYPGER
+243 QVNIKSDEYSGER
-256 SGYVSRINKTLDP
+256 NGSVSRINKTLNP

-299 EDNTFKIKRNLIKE
+299 VDNTFKIKRNLIQE
-313 NNVLTIVD
+313 NNVFTIVD
-321 NKLLSTEID
+321 NKLISTEID
-330 VIQIFED
+330 VIQVFED
-337 YAIIRG
+337 NAIIRG
-343 LKNNDRV
+343 LNNNDRV
-350 LNETIKGSY
+350 LNEPIKGSY
-359 SGMEVKF
+359 SGMEIRF
-366 NKWEI
+366 NK